1 MNAFWSGLLAALLL
15 SSPAVAQLA
24 ASYVVQDSVLITTR
38 QGHIL
43 SAVVVRRRDA
53 PAPQPAALL
62 FFLYSNVERNLQE
75 ARYAADHGYVGIVA
89 DVRGKRLS
97 PDTLAPYEHEQ
108 EDVYEVIDWIS
119 RQAWCDGRV
128 GMYGGSYSGFA
139 QWAALKHRV
148 HPALK
153 TIVPYVAGIPG
164 MGLPMENNVFLNANY
179 EWAFYVGNNKYL
191 DQEANNDRARWRA
204 MQARWY
210 AAGAAYRRIDSVDG
224 TPNPLL
230 QRWLRHP
237 AYDAYWQGMVPYEQ
251 EYTHITIPVLAIDGY
266 YNDGQ
271 ASGLHYLREH
281 ARYVPQADDYL
292 VIGLYDHF
300 GAQRGGTATLRG
312 YQVDSVALFDTRAL
326 TFAWFDYILKG
337 GPKPALLVDRIN
349 YEVMGTNTWKH
360 APSLAQLPHRDL
372 TLYLAPQRAG
382 AYHTLRPTK
391 PKKAGWLTQTVD
403 FADRQQDNNYNF
415 PDPIMQDTLMLP
427 NGFAFASAPLRQPVE
442 ITGAFSG
449 QLVVRLNK
457 QDVDF
462 SVTLYEIMADG
473 RFFELT
479 YYLGRAS
486 YAADPTHRQ
495 LLQPG
500 VKTSI
505 PFTNT
510 KMVSRQLRR
519 GNRLLVVVNVN
530 KNRFAQVN
538 YGSGQDV
545 SDETIAD
552 AGKKLEISW
561 FNESFVTI
569 PVAR

>member
-1 MNAFWSGLLAALLL
+1 MGG
-15 SSPAVAQLA
+15 
-24 ASYVVQDSVLITTR
+24 YVMQDSFLIKTS
-38 QGHIL
+38 QGHTL
-43 SAVVVRRRDA
+43 SAVVVRRRDVT
-53 PAPQPAALL
+53 APQPVALL
-62 FFLYSNVERNLQE
+62 FFLYSNLARSRAE
-75 ARYAADHGYVGIVA
+75 AKAAADHGYVGVVA

-119 RQAWCDGRV
+119 RQLWCNGQV

-164 MGLPMENNVFLNANY
+164 MGLPMENNVFINANY

-191 DQEANNDRARWRA
+191 DAAANNDRARWRGL
-204 MQARWY
+204 QARWY
-210 AAGAAYRRIDSVDG
+210 AAGTAYRRIDSVDG

-230 QRWLRHP
+230 QRWLQHP
-237 AYDAYWQGMVPYEQ
+237 AYDAYWQRMVPYQQ
-251 EYTHITIPVLAIDGY
+251 EFAHISIPVLAIDGY

-281 ARYVPQADDYL
+281 ARYNPRANDYL
-292 VIGLYDHF
+292 VIGPYDHF
-300 GAQRGGTATLRG
+300 GAQQGGTAVLRG
-312 YQVDSVALFDTRAL
+312 YRIDSIALLNTREL
-326 TFAWFDYILKG
+326 TFAWFDYVLKG
-337 GPKPALLVDRIN
+337 GKKPALLIDRVN
-349 YEVMGTNTWKH
+349 YEVMGANTWKH
-360 APSLAQLPHRDL
+360 APSLARLPHRDL
-372 TLYLAPQRAG
+372 TLYLDTTRLG
-382 AYHTLRPTK
+382 AYHTLRPTR
-391 PKKAGWLTQTVD
+391 PRRPGWLTQTVD

-415 PDPIMQDTLMLP
+415 PDPIIADTLVLP
-427 NGFAFASAPLRQPVE
+427 NGFAFASAPLRKPMV

-449 QLVVRLNK
+449 HLVARLNK

-462 SVTLYEIMADG
+462 SVTLYEIMPDG

-486 YAADPTHRQ
+486 YAADPTRRQ

-500 VKTSI
+500 VKTTI

-510 KMVSRQLRR
+510 KFVSRRLIT
-519 GNRLLVVVNVN
+519 GSRLLVVVNVN

-538 YGSGQDV
+538 YGSGKEV

-552 AGKKLEISW
+552 AGKPLEISW
-561 FNESFVTI
+561 FNESFITI